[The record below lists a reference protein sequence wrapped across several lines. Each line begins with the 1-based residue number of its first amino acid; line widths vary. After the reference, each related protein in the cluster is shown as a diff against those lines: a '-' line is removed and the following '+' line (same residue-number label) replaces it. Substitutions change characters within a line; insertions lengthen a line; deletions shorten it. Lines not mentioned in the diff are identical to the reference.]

1 MGSILSSFLLSSS
14 NDNIISSS
22 LISSQL
28 IHRHT
33 LSTCYDPIF
42 DISLSSKINSI
53 LISDDGRL
61 RLFNIDLENGGQL
74 IETTVSTNKIL
85 THEQI
90 LDIVWSIELNQF
102 LVLTSKRLTTYDKE
116 NNLIDLNLGLEKGE
130 NSFFFLNKNLT
141 LIII

>member
-1 MGSILSSFLLSSS
+1 MGSILSSFLLPSS

-33 LSTCYDPIF
+33 LSTCYDAIF
-42 DISLSSKINSI
+42 DVSLSLKSNSI

-61 RLFNIDLENGGQL
+61 RLFNIDFDNGGQL
-74 IETTVSTNKIL
+74 IETTVSTTKIL
-85 THEQI
+85 THEQV
-90 LDIVWSIELNQF
+90 LDIVWSIELDQF

-116 NNLIDLNLGLEKGE
+116 NNLINLNLGLEKG
-130 NSFFFLNKNLT
+130 
-141 LIII
+141 